1 MSRVDQ
7 DEAAIR
13 HRVAADLNYLP
24 IRAGSFEAQFLV
36 GVFEAAAEFRV
47 DVDGVKFAP
56 LRRGYGG
63 IQHSSDAQP
72 EELREGR
79 AICWKLRFHA
89 ANRRSSSNIAT
100 PSAMLSKVTRNSA

>member
-13 HRVAADLNYLP
+13 HRVAADFDYLP

-36 GVFEAAAEFRV
+36 SVFEAAAEFRV
-47 DVDGVKFAP
+47 DATGIKFAP
-56 LRRGYGG
+56 LRQDTEVFSIARTLSQKSFGKVEQSAGNYDSTRP
-63 IQHSSDAQP
+63 IA
-72 EELREGR
+72 GR
-79 AICWKLRFHA
+79 
-89 ANRRSSSNIAT
+89 SSNIAT